1 VSRGRGHGRR
11 GGGTVE
17 PARLGCGAEGVRQA
31 HMTASLAELAIGTGA
46 RGGAIICCAEAG
58 AGAGSAI
65 ICCGCIC

>member
-1 VSRGRGHGRR
+1 
-11 GGGTVE
+11 
-17 PARLGCGAEGVRQA
+17 
-31 HMTASLAELAIGTGA
+31 MTASLAELAIGTGA